1 MGSGKTM
8 SNYHFAILRV
18 DLSTR
23 KFERVDIPEKIL
35 KAYIGGSGLGAF
47 ILLSEMKPEVDPLGE
62 ESLLLFLTGPLT
74 GTPVFSSGRHSVIA
88 KSPLTG
94 VWGEANV
101 GGFWG
106 RELRKAGL
114 DGILVSGVSD
124 SPVYLWINDGHVEIR
139 EAEHLWGKDTFETD
153 ELIRQETDRKAVVSC
168 IGPAGEN
175 QVRIAGILTDGVH
188 GRVAARCGLGA
199 VSGAKRLKAIAVKG
213 SGTPVIMRERGLR
226 DLLSG
231 MARAYAEGTTRLRT
245 SGTAGLVIPQEQLGS
260 FPIKNFTLDRW
271 EDGARKISW
280 EQMKQT
286 IFINKYRCAGCSIG
300 CGRSVKL
307 DSRPLAGMLTGGPEY
322 ESLSML
328 GSNLLIDDLFAIQR
342 ANELCNR
349 LGLDTIDT
357 GSLIGFAMEAYER
370 GLINKDDCGLD
381 LAWGNQEAALSLIA
395 QMGAKEGL
403 GEILSQGLRH
413 AARVIGGEAESF
425 AMHVK
430 GMALPAHDPRAY
442 NSVGLGFATSNRG
455 ACHLQGFTHV
465 FERSVTMPE
474 IGIDEV
480 QERFGV
486 EGKGEMAAKIMDIMC
501 LFDSL
506 SICKFALFGGV
517 KVTHMCQWLNMV
529 AGWDLSL
536 KDLLTAGERIF
547 NAKRFFNVKLG
558 IRRKDDTLP
567 ERLLSHPKKEGASRG
582 NLPPMNQMLDDYY
595 KARSWGEDGV
605 PTSGKLKQLGLS
617 SLTNGVT

>member
-1 MGSGKTM
+1 M
-8 SNYHFAILRV
+8 SNYHFTILRV

-23 KFERVDIPEKIL
+23 KFERVEIPEKIL

-47 ILLSEMKPEVDPLGE
+47 ILLKEMKQDVDPLGE
-62 ESLLLFLTGPLT
+62 ENPLLFLTGPLT

-94 VWGEANV
+94 IWGEANV
-101 GGFWG
+101 GGSWG
-106 RELRKAGL
+106 RELRKTGL

-139 EAEHLWGKDTFETD
+139 KAEHLWGKDTFEAD
-153 ELIRQETDRKAVVSC
+153 ELIRQETNMKAVVSC

-188 GRVAARCGLGA
+188 ARVAARCGLGA
-199 VSGAKRLKAIAVKG
+199 VSGAKKLKAIAVKG
-213 SGTPVIMRERGLR
+213 SGTPAVMYGRGLR

-231 MARAYAEGTTRLRT
+231 MAKAYVEGTARLRT
-245 SGTAGLVIPQEQLGS
+245 SGTPGLVIPQELIGS
-260 FPIKNFTLDRW
+260 LPIKNFALDRW
-271 EDGARKISW
+271 EDGAKKISW
-280 EQMKQT
+280 DEMKDT
-286 IFINKYRCAGCSIG
+286 IFVKEYRCAGCPVG
-300 CGRSVKL
+300 CGRTVKL
-307 DSRPLAGMLTGGPEY
+307 DSGPSAGMLTAGPEY
-322 ESLSML
+322 ETLSML
-328 GSNLLIDDLFAIQR
+328 GSNLLIDDLSAVQR

-370 GLINKDDCGLD
+370 GLIKKDDCGFD
-381 LAWGNQEAALSLIA
+381 LTWGNQEATLSLIV
-395 QMGAKEGL
+395 QIGTNNGL
-403 GEILSQGLRH
+403 GRILGRGLRH

-442 NSVGLGFATSNRG
+442 NSIGLAFATSNRG

-474 IGIDEV
+474 IGIDAV
-480 QERFGV
+480 QDQFSV
-486 EGKGEMAAKIMDIMC
+486 EGKGEMVAKVMDVMC

-529 AGWDLSL
+529 TGWDFGV
-536 KDLLTAGERIF
+536 KDLLTAGERIY
-547 NAKRFFNVKLG
+547 NAKRLFNVKLA

-567 ERLLSHPKKEGASRG
+567 EWFLSHPKKEGGSKG
-582 NLPPMNQMLDDYY
+582 NLPPLDHMLDDYY
-595 KARSWGEDGV
+595 KARSWDRDGV
-605 PTSGKLKQLGLS
+605 PTSGKLKELGL
-617 SLTNGVT
+617 NDFV